1 MHRHSNRTRI
11 PALIYFCQKSS
22 AMLKQVIDQAERA
35 GSANKNSH
43 FHVMFYLH
51 LDRGHNLVIYVPTCL
66 CAYYPKSGGN
76 IVLVLLVIAML
87 N

>member
-1 MHRHSNRTRI
+1 MHRRSNCTRI
-11 PALIYFCQKSS
+11 PALINFCQKSS